1 MFLVIYGPSFC
12 FQMRA
17 NPDRHIAKKEK
28 ENEAIMREAGIW
40 KLVGGFVSDV

>member
-1 MFLVIYGPSFC
+1 MALLFC

-17 NPDRHIAKKEK
+17 NPGHIAKKEK
-28 ENEAIMREAGIW
+28 ENEAIMRAEAGIW